1 MPLVE
6 RPPAASKTENALRMP
21 IARTLRAS
29 RAYSR

>member
-1 MPLVE
+1 MPLVDQ
-6 RPPAASKTENALRMP
+6 PPAASKTEDPLPMP